1 MQEFNV
7 TERIKELCSL
17 RSWTYYR
24 LAKESGIPYSTLNT
38 MLHKTN
44 SPSIPTVERI
54 CEGFGITL
62 SQFFSSDSEI
72 AKLLPDQRVCLSSWD
87 VLDDSSKE
95 LAIAY
100 MQGLKDRQRLCPL
113 SEKHSV

>member
-1 MQEFNV
+1 MKEFD
-7 TERIKELCSL
+7 TTGRIKELCML

-44 SPSIPTVERI
+44 SPSIPTLERI

-62 SQFFSSDSEI
+62 SQFFTEESEI
-72 AKLLPDQRVCLSSWD
+72 AKLLPDQRSCLAVWD
-87 VLDDSSKE
+87 ILDAAGKE
-95 LAIAY
+95 LALVY
-100 MQGLKDRQRLCPL
+100 MQGLKDRQEHN
-113 SEKHSV
+113 SQSQ